1 MDESQVEQ
9 GWEEASVPGKGNGR
23 QRSAFLC
30 LSVSPTMSDRVGG
43 NGSEI
48 AGQEAKAGK
57 ARVLAHSRAYFLF
70 PRA

>member
-1 MDESQVEQ
+1 MCQAREMAD
-9 GWEEASVPGKGNGR
+9 KGD
-23 QRSAFLC
+23 SFLC